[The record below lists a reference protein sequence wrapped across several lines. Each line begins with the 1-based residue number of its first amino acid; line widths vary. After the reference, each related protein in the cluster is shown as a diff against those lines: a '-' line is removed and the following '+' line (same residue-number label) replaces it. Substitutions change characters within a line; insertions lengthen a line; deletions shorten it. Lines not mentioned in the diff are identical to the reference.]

1 MKTRKLKKVWNK
13 LQQAQAE
20 CRDLEVEFQRERTD
34 MLDTIREL
42 TRQLKLKSL
51 VISNFIPMEDLNLI
65 NRRATWD
72 EEADD
77 WVLPRPE
84 LCGNNN
90 PRQVRRPGSASG
102 LRRPETDY
110 ARHRKQYDTN
120 PR

>member
-51 VISNFIPMEDLNLI
+51 VISNFVLNNSVNSNLSITYFIP
-65 NRRATWD
+65 
-72 EEADD
+72 
-77 WVLPRPE
+77 
-84 LCGNNN
+84 
-90 PRQVRRPGSASG
+90 QKFS
-102 LRRPETDY
+102 
-110 ARHRKQYDTN
+110 HQYFIHIVFY
-120 PR
+120 P

>member
-1 MKTRKLKKVWNK
+1 
-13 LQQAQAE
+13 
-20 CRDLEVEFQRERTD
+20 

-77 WVLPRPE
+77 WVRLYTGDE
-84 LCGNNN
+84 G
-90 PRQVRRPGSASG
+90 Q
-102 LRRPETDY
+102 
-110 ARHRKQYDTN
+110 
-120 PR
+120 